1 MTRVMSVELG
11 SKDPIVVNETGEIRK
26 VKKLKVSVRSV
37 TGDMG

>member
-1 MTRVMSVELG
+1 MELG
-11 SKDPIVVNETGEIRK
+11 SKDWIVVNEAGEIRK